1 MKWEI
6 ALVQKFNN
14 NLIFKKKFKYKL
26 PKDIDENFGLAD
38 PFIFKDYIFCEVLD
52 NNLKNKKTYE
62 ILVDDKIYK
71 IYHSGGII
79 VYAKIDDKLK
89 FKKLNLTHN
98 NKCHMSFPFI
108 FEKKNEIYM
117 IPESSNLRCV
127 YLYKSIK
134 FPSEWKIIRKLINNK
149 FCYDSIYFN
158 IDNID
163 YIFTTEFVVVKKQS
177 KTKTK
182 EKFKKEYN
190 NYIFYSNNITKKRIK
205 ILQRNI
211 ISKKY
216 RGGGN
221 VFYENN
227 KLCIPIQPY
236 INGNY
241 GEKLYIYSI
250 KKKENN
256 RLEFIFEYELNKPM
270 HNIYGMHNL
279 SNYNNEYLIDFFY

>member
-14 NLIFKKKFKYKL
+14 NLILEKKFKYKL

-38 PFIFKDYIFCEVLD
+38 PFIFKDHIFCEVLD
-52 NNLKNKKTYE
+52 NNLKNKKTSE

-79 VYAKIDDKLK
+79 VYAKIDDILK
-89 FKKLNLTHN
+89 FKKLNLTYN
-98 NKCHMSFPFI
+98 NKCHMSYPFI
-108 FEKKNEIYM
+108 FEKENKIYM
-117 IPESSNLRCV
+117 IPETSNMRCL
-127 YLYKSIK
+127 YLYKCVK
-134 FPSEWKIIRKLINNK
+134 FPSEWKIIKTLIKEKN
-149 FCYDSIYFN
+149 CYDSIYFN

-163 YIFTTEFVVVKKQS
+163 YIFTTEFKLKK
-177 KTKTK
+177 KLNKRNK
-182 EKFKKEYN
+182 LKFNKEYN
-190 NYIFYSNNITKKRIK
+190 NYIYISKNILKKKKIK

-236 INGNY
+236 INGSY

-256 RLEFIFEYELNKPM
+256 KLEFIFEYELIKPK
-270 HNIYGMHNL
+270 NINGMHNL